1 LSKTERF
8 LADLV
13 EIVGTKALVT
23 DAEALEPHVT
33 EWRNVLHGR
42 ALAMVCPGST
52 TEVADVVRLCS
63 HEGIA
68 IVPQGG
74 NTGLCGGAVPDE
86 SGQQLILS
94 LARLNRIRS
103 IDAEDFSMVAEA
115 GCVLATLQQEAR
127 AVDRY
132 FPLSLSAEGSC
143 QIGGNLATNAGGI
156 NVIRYGTA
164 RQQVLGL
171 EVVLADGSIID
182 GLRSLHKDTAGY
194 DLKQLFIG
202 SEGTLGIIT
211 AATLR
216 LYPDP
221 GETTTL
227 LITLPDAGSA
237 VSLLARMR
245 AALGDRIESFELIS
259 RFALQ
264 LVERHIAGAGLPHK
278 LSGDWFVL
286 AELAVGEEAES
297 LAKFLEDAVDAGQ
310 LSDAVIAKNIAEAES
325 LWRVRHAISEAQKY
339 EGPSIKHDI
348 SVPVSRMQEF
358 LQRCSKRLQRLEPSV
373 RPVIFGHVGDGNLHY
388 NLTVPE
394 ELAGDARRVARITTT
409 IYDLVAELGG
419 SFSAEHG
426 VGVTKKAYLEHY
438 RGSTELD
445 LMRRLKRAL
454 DPQNLL
460 NPGKVI

>member
-1 LSKTERF
+1 M
-8 LADLV
+8 LADLAG
-13 EIVGTKALVT
+13 IVGTKACVT
-23 DAEALEPHVT
+23 DERELEPNLT
-33 EWRNVLHGR
+33 EWRNVLRGR
-42 ALAMVCPGST
+42 ALAMVSPAST
-52 TEVADVVRLCS
+52 EEVAEVVRLCAKKNV
-63 HEGIA
+63 G

-74 NTGLCGGAVPDE
+74 NTGLCGGAIPDS
-86 SGQQLILS
+86 SGSQLILS

-103 IDAEDFSMVAEA
+103 IDVEDFSMVAEA
-115 GCVLATLQQEAR
+115 GCVLAALQEAAR

-171 EVVLADGSIID
+171 EVVLADGSVIE

-194 DLKQLFIG
+194 DLKQLFVG

-216 LYPDP
+216 LYLLP
-221 GETTTL
+221 GETTTVL
-227 LITLPDAGSA
+227 MALPDAATA
-237 VSLLARMR
+237 VTLLAQMR
-245 AALGDRIESFELIS
+245 ASLGDQIESFELMS
-259 RFALQ
+259 RFALE
-264 LVERHIAGAGLPHK
+264 LVERHIAGTSIPFDLA
-278 LSGDWFVL
+278 GDWFVL
-286 AELAVGEEAES
+286 AEVATGDRPERIETFLAEAVEAER
-297 LAKFLEDAVDAGQ
+297 LL
-310 LSDAVIAKNIAEAES
+310 DAVIAKNIAEAET
-325 LWRVRHAISEAQKY
+325 LWRARHAISEAQKH

-348 SVPVSRMQEF
+348 SVPVSRMQLF
-358 LQRCSKRLQRLEPSV
+358 LQRCAERLRAQEPTA

-394 ELAGDARRVARITTT
+394 EVAGDAARVARVTET
-409 IYDLVAELGG
+409 IYELVAELGG

-426 VGVTKKAYLEHY
+426 VGVTKKAFLRQY
-438 RGSTELD
+438 RGAVELE
-445 LMRRLKRAL
+445 LMRRLKTAL
-454 DPQNLL
+454 DPQGIL

>member
-1 LSKTERF
+1 
-8 LADLV
+8 
-13 EIVGTKALVT
+13 
-23 DAEALEPHVT
+23 
-33 EWRNVLHGR
+33 
-42 ALAMVCPGST
+42 
-52 TEVADVVRLCS
+52 
-63 HEGIA
+63 
-68 IVPQGG
+68 
-74 NTGLCGGAVPDE
+74 
-86 SGQQLILS
+86 
-94 LARLNRIRS
+94 
-103 IDAEDFSMVAEA
+103 MVAEA
-115 GCVLATLQQEAR
+115 GCILATLQEQAR

-156 NVIRYGTA
+156 NVIRYGNA

-182 GLRSLHKDTAGY
+182 GLRSLHKDNAGY

-216 LYPDP
+216 LYPVPD
-221 GETTTL
+221 ETTTL
-227 LITLPDAGSA
+227 LVTLPDAGSA
-237 VSLLARMR
+237 VTLLARMR
-245 AALGDRIESFELIS
+245 TGLGDRIESFELIS
-259 RFALQ
+259 RFALD
-264 LVERHIAGAGLPHK
+264 LVDRHVAGATLPVQP
-278 LSGDWFVL
+278 SGDWFVL
-286 AELAVGEEAES
+286 TEVAVGDDEN
-297 LAKFLEDAVDAGQ
+297 LLERLLGDAFEDGLVA
-310 LSDAVIAKNIAEAES
+310 DAVIAKNIAEADA

-348 SVPVSRMQEF
+348 SVPVGRMQVF
-358 LQRCSKRLQRLEPSV
+358 LQRCAERLEQLEPSA

-394 ELAGDARRVARITTT
+394 DLAADAGRVSRVTQC

-426 VGVTKKAYLEHY
+426 VGVTKRAWLEQY
-438 RGSTELD
+438 RGATELA
-445 LMRRLKRAL
+445 LMRQLKHAL
-454 DPQNLL
+454 DPQGLL

>member
-1 LSKTERF
+1 LSRTERF
-8 LADLV
+8 FAELAR
-13 EIVGTKALVT
+13 IVGEKACVT
-23 DAEALEPHVT
+23 DRQALEPHVT

-42 ALAMVCPGST
+42 ALGMVLPGNT
-52 TEVADVVRLCS
+52 AEVAAVVKLCLRV
-63 HEGIA
+63 GVA

-74 NTGLCGGAVPDE
+74 NTGLCGGAIPDE

-94 LARLNRIRS
+94 LARMNRIRS
-103 IDAEDFSMVAEA
+103 IDPDDFSMVAEA
-115 GCVLATLQQEAR
+115 GCVLATLQQQAR
-127 AVDRY
+127 GVDRY

-171 EVVLADGSIID
+171 EVVLADGSVID
-182 GLRSLHKDTAGY
+182 GLRSLRKDTAGY

-216 LYPDP
+216 LHPDP

-227 LITLPDAGSA
+227 LISLPHAGHA
-237 VSLLARMR
+237 VKLLARMR
-245 AALGDRIESFELIS
+245 ERLGDRIESFELIC
-259 RFALQ
+259 RFALE
-264 LVERHIAGAGLPHK
+264 LVDRHITGAAVPTG
-278 LSGDWFVL
+278 LSGEWFVL
-286 AELAVGEEAES
+286 AELAIDDEAEA
-297 LAKFLEDAVDAGQ
+297 LGRVLEGGLEAGL
-310 LSDAVIAKNIAEAES
+310 LSDTVIAKNIAEAEA
-325 LWRVRHAISEAQKY
+325 LWSVRHAISEAQKY

-348 SVPVSRMQEF
+348 SVPISRMEEF
-358 LQRCSKRLQRLEPSV
+358 VLRCAERLQQQVPSA

-394 ELAGDARRVARITTT
+394 EVASDSERVQRITLG

-426 VGVTKKAYLEHY
+426 VGVTKRAHLARY
-438 RGSTELD
+438 RGSAEIE
-445 LMRRLKRAL
+445 LMRRLKRAM
-454 DPQNLL
+454 DPQGVL

>member
-1 LSKTERF
+1 LSKTEQF
-8 LADLV
+8 LEELAG
-13 EIVGTKALVT
+13 IVGEKACVT
-23 DAEALEPHVT
+23 DARVLEPHVT

-42 ALAMVCPGST
+42 ALAMVLPAT
-52 TEVADVVRLCS
+52 TAQVSDVVKLCLRD
-63 HEGIA
+63 GVA

-74 NTGLCGGAVPDE
+74 NTGLCGGAIPDE

-94 LARLNRIRS
+94 LARMDRIRS
-103 IDAEDFSMVAEA
+103 IDPEDFSMVAEA

-202 SEGTLGIIT
+202 SEGTLGVIT

-216 LYPDP
+216 LYPEP
-221 GETTTL
+221 GDTTTL

-237 VSLLARMR
+237 VKLLAHMR
-245 AALGDRIESFELIS
+245 ESFGDRIESFELIC
-259 RFALQ
+259 RYALE
-264 LVERHIAGAGLPHK
+264 LVERHVGGTALPCD

-286 AELAVGEEAES
+286 VELAIGEDAQA
-297 LAKFLEDAVDAGQ
+297 LGRFLEQAYDAGQ
-310 LSDAVIAKNIAEAES
+310 LSDAVVAKNLAEAEA
-325 LWRVRHAISEAQKY
+325 LWRARHAISEAQKY

-348 SVPVSRMQEF
+348 SVPVSRMREF
-358 LQRCSKRLQRLEPSV
+358 LERCADRLQQQVPSA

-394 ELAGDARRVARITTT
+394 ELASDGDRVRAITIA

-419 SFSAEHG
+419 SFSGEHG
-426 VGVTKKAYLEHY
+426 VGVTKRAYLERY
-438 RGSTELD
+438 RGSTELE
-445 LMRRLKRAL
+445 LMRTLKRAM
-454 DPQNLL
+454 DPQGIL

>member
-1 LSKTERF
+1 MAE
-8 LADLV
+8 LAD
-13 EIVGTKALVT
+13 IVGEKACIT
-23 DAEALEPHVT
+23 DERALEPHVT

-42 ALAMVCPGST
+42 ALAMAMPAT
-52 TEVADVVRLCS
+52 TAQVAAVVKLCS
-63 HEGIA
+63 RAGVA

-94 LARLNRIRS
+94 MSRLDRVRS
-103 IDAEDFSMVAEA
+103 IDPEDFSMVAEA
-115 GCVLATLQQEAR
+115 GCVLATLQEEAR
-127 AVDRY
+127 AADRY

-156 NVIRYGTA
+156 NVLRYGTA

-182 GLRSLHKDTAGY
+182 GLRSLRKDTAGY
-194 DLKQLFIG
+194 DLKQIFIG
-202 SEGTLGIIT
+202 SEGTLGVIT

-221 GETTTL
+221 GETTTV
-227 LITLPDAGSA
+227 LITLPQAGHA
-237 VSLLARMR
+237 VTLLARMR
-245 AALGDRIESFELIS
+245 ARLGDRIESFELVS
-259 RFALQ
+259 RFALE
-264 LVERHIAGAGLPHK
+264 LVQRHIGGAALPCE
-278 LSGDWFVL
+278 LSGEWFVL
-286 AELAVGEEAES
+286 AELAVSEDAEALGGFLEEA
-297 LAKFLEDAVDAGQ
+297 FDAGR
-310 LSDAVIAKNIAEAES
+310 LSDAVIAKNIAEADA
-325 LWRVRHAISEAQKY
+325 LWRARHAISEAQKH

-358 LQRCSKRLQRLEPSV
+358 LGRCADRLQKLVPSG

-394 ELAGDARRVARITTT
+394 ALASDTDRVREITVA

-426 VGVTKKAYLEHY
+426 VGVTKRAYLEKY
-438 RGSTELD
+438 RGRAELE
-445 LMRRLKRAL
+445 LMRRLKHAL
-454 DPQNLL
+454 DPEGIL